1 MNNALLR
8 SVYTILSDYFFGKCE
23 IPRNYFFG
31 FYKISPFYLFGFYE
45 KSTNYLFGKYFIV
58 PLQTVFGRI

>member
-8 SVYTILSDYFFGKCE
+8 SVYTILVDYFFGKCE

-31 FYKISPFYLFGFYE
+31 FYNILPFYLFGFYE
-45 KSTNYLFGKYFIV
+45 KPTNYLFGKYVLSISFS
-58 PLQTVFGRI
+58 